1 MELHD
6 LRPAEVCQATEDVAR
21 DRFRRYSRR
30 MTKALQIENVSK
42 SFAGTEAVKGI
53 SFAIEQGEIFG
64 LLGPNGAG
72 KSTTINMIAGVC
84 RVGSGSISAFGYD
97 NQADYRF
104 TRRLLGVVHQE
115 IVIDNFF
122 TIDQALKMHA
132 GYYGVKDDPVWRQL
146 LIERLGLQPHLNK
159 VMLKLSGGLKR
170 RFMIAKALIHKP
182 RLLILDEP
190 TAGVDVE
197 LRHGLWDFVREINR
211 QGTTILLTTHYLEE
225 AEQMCD
231 RIAIMHHGDLI
242 ALEQTHELVRKLS
255 NRQLRLWLDQP
266 LTSVPGELANY
277 RPVLKDAGSELLLC
291 LPPDVSAGELLK
303 KICSLGLEIRDIET
317 DQSGLEEVFLQLTGM
332 READRGN

>member
-1 MELHD
+1 M
-6 LRPAEVCQATEDVAR
+6 
-21 DRFRRYSRR
+21 
-30 MTKALQIENVSK
+30 MKALQIENLSK
-42 SFAGTEAVKGI
+42 SFSGSPAVKDV
-53 SFAIEQGEIFG
+53 SFAIEQGGIFG

-84 RVGSGSISAFGYD
+84 RIGSGQISAFGYD
-97 NQADYRF
+97 TQRDYRF
-104 TRRLLGVVHQE
+104 TRRMLGVVHQE
-115 IVIDNFF
+115 VVIDNFF
-122 TIDQALKMHA
+122 TIDQGLKLHA

-146 LIERLGLQPHLNK
+146 LIDRLGLRPHLNK

-170 RFMIAKALIHKP
+170 RFMIAKAMIHKP

-231 RIAIMHHGDLI
+231 RIAIMNHGELI
-242 ALEQTHELVRKLS
+242 ALEETHELVRRLS
-255 NRQLRLWLDQP
+255 NRQLRLWLADA
-266 LTSVPGELANY
+266 LSEVPQTLAAY
-277 RPVLKDAGSELLLC
+277 RPRLKADGRELLLC
-291 LPPDVSAGELLK
+291 LPSEESAGTLLK
-303 KICSLGLEIRDIET
+303 RICALDLNIRDIET

-332 READRGN
+332 KEGGNEL